1 MDLLHILPFAA
12 MLVGIALLPIL
23 VPHLWEHPLAPA
35 VLAAVCAVPAILDA
49 ALSRRSR
56 RDR

>member
-12 MLVGIALLPIL
+12 MLIGIALLPIL

-35 VLAAVCAVPAILDA
+35 VLSAF
-49 ALSRRSR
+49 SH
-56 RDR
+56 